1 VLLRYL
7 RLEQIADEPLR
18 LMLALER
25 SGVNLVVGAAHGLQ
39 KRGHDKPWFGFRVS
53 APSMLNES
61 GLWNADAIERL
72 LAHVD
77 GDGVRRASARA
88 VQ

>member
-1 VLLRYL
+1 MHWNAIYMQAPIQQLR
-7 RLEQIADEPLR
+7 RNGLEVRDEDISHLSPLIW
-18 LMLALER
+18 
-25 SGVNLVVGAAHGLQ
+25 
-39 KRGHDKPWFGFRVS
+39 RGHDKPWFGFRVS
-53 APSMLNES
+53 ALSMLNES